1 MRLDFRPEGG
11 LSQNLPGVQVG
22 NSRGVF
28 RDWVRALRE
37 FVRVVIEIPRTD
49 SESKNDWEMR
59 PEVGRLISP
68 LAIELNF
75 EKRRRSSSS

>member
-1 MRLDFRPEGG
+1 MRLDFRTEGG
-11 LSQNLPGVQVG
+11 LVQNLPEVQVG

-28 RDWVRALRE
+28 RDSVRALRE
-37 FVRVVIEIPRTD
+37 FVRVVIEIPRAD
-49 SESKNDWEMR
+49 SELKNDWEMR

-68 LAIELNF
+68 LVVEFNF